1 MHKLSKGIIS
11 NHMDQVSQVGA
22 VRKLFEETRRRLVE
36 TGTRNRLIHV
46 NRQNKR
52 SNSLEII
59 NEKSGEIY
67 KLMVI
72 SGKTMRFLATG
83 RDKDSDSDTPSLAMQ
98 GVATDSESRFT
109 DNQLETRLGPDA
121 LQKRLLKLA
130 RDAKTAE
137 EESGVNILFLAI
149 GFLTWY
155 EDETSDVKREAPL
168 LLIPVELVRN
178 QRTST
183 FDIRFRDEDIST
195 NLPLQER
202 LKGDF
207 GIDLPEI
214 EIDDGWTPEG
224 YFDEVEETV
233 ANKSRW
239 SIDRDGMQ
247 LGFFS
252 FAKLLMFRDLDPA
265 NWPDNA
271 LERHPLT
278 TGLLYERFEV
288 EEPLFGAE
296 ERLDERLPPET
307 LYHVV
312 DADSSQA
319 KVIEEVRS
327 GRNLVVQGPPGTGK
341 SQTITNIIAAAVRDG
356 KRVLFV
362 AEKMAALAVVHKR
375 LVDVGLSDICLELHS
390 KSANKKAVLA
400 ELARTLNSA
409 RAIPAMP
416 EQPEKLRAARDRL
429 NAIAG
434 DLHREVGESGESA
447 FDALAQ
453 QVHFMGQ
460 SAPAPSMPADGLA
473 DIHAEDATRLGAQMA
488 AFGNAVAE
496 AGALHDH
503 PFFGVGQLELQ
514 PTDLAR
520 LSTKLTVAAESAAA
534 LSRAITAA
542 AEALGIEAKPT
553 LISAAPLA
561 SQFSAIG
568 DAPGFGEESLGALL
582 ELRDKAR
589 LRDNLEAGLRWQTA
603 RHENDATFADS
614 AWRYDAA
621 SLRSALA
628 AGKGSFF
635 ARWGSAYRRASRE
648 LGELLNDQLPKSA
661 TDRTELAD
669 RLIEIAALRDAWR
682 DDEGWCGKIL
692 GDEWRGEKTAFQ
704 PLLAALSWAEQAASS
719 SSGASAA
726 SIIALARNSETRSKL
741 ESELTES
748 AKIAK
753 SNLGDIVEDLKL
765 NVIDALHTDD
775 WVEAELG
782 VIEHKLKTIA
792 TNSQRYDEWVNLQ
805 RLRSGLLAAN
815 LQAALPALETGRVSG
830 QAAETEFLYARAE
843 AVWKVAL
850 AVNPALADLRNVDR
864 HQAVQGF
871 QKLEIQRRHDC
882 VKDIRARHLNQVPQ
896 GAQGAMG
903 FVRGEIGK
911 KKAHAPIRKLVTQAG
926 QAVQRIKPVFMMSPI
941 SVAQF
946 LPPASIEFDLLLI
959 DEASQV
965 RPEDALGAI
974 ARARQIVVV
983 GDQKQLPP
991 SSFFDRLSGGE
1002 DQDDEEDVSG
1012 LLDGVAKV
1020 GDLESIL
1027 TLCEARGLAPRMLE
1041 WHYRSRDPSLI
1052 RVSNREFYGDG
1063 LILPPSPLQGDPNY
1077 GLTFTH
1083 VAGIYDRGGKRDNRI
1098 EAEALVKRV
1107 ADHARSSP
1115 DLSLGIVTFSFA
1127 QRNLITELLEYQR
1140 RQDVELDGFLREGGS
1155 EDVFVK
1161 NIENVQGDERDVI
1174 LVSVGYGPSA
1184 PGGKPTMSFGPVNN
1198 EGGERRLNVLFT
1210 RARVRCEVFCSFDP
1224 GEMDLSKTKLEG
1236 PRVLKRFLDYAK
1248 TGIIDERVA
1257 SGEEPDTPFEADIAA
1272 EIRRMGYLVDHQV
1285 GTVGFKIDLGIRHPD
1300 RPGTYILAVEC
1311 DGATYHSALWARERD
1326 RLRQEVLEHLGWKFH
1341 RVWSTDWFYR
1351 RAAEL
1356 ERLRAA
1362 VDEAYQASKGGLK
1375 VSGANTGVK
1384 QEAVAIS
1391 QTAPVEPVGLLE
1403 ARQRAMPPYQKA
1415 WVSMKTHL
1423 EPHEVAISSLA
1434 RLAATVVETEGP
1446 IHEEEVARRIAAAFG
1461 KEKAGSRILKATQQ
1475 ALRMAMRSSEAPL
1488 LQDGKF
1494 WFTRAQAEDPPV
1506 RDRSKETIP
1515 TTAPSN
1521 ISRLEIMRCLEI
1533 ALEDNAGGSDQDII
1547 RAAARLFGFKRV
1559 GSELQN
1565 RLESVLG
1572 EIDH

>member
-1 MHKLSKGIIS
+1 
-11 NHMDQVSQVGA
+11 MDQTGHSGA

-59 NEKSGEIY
+59 NERSNDIY
-67 KLMVI
+67 KLMVS

-83 RDKDSDSDTPSLAMQ
+83 KDKDSDSDTPSLAMQ
-98 GVATDSESRFT
+98 GEAADAESRYT
-109 DNQLETRLGPDA
+109 DNQLETRLGPDG

-137 EESGVNILFLAI
+137 EEQGVNILFLAM
-149 GFLTWY
+149 GFLTWF
-155 EDETSDVKREAPL
+155 EDESSNVKREAPL
-168 LLIPVELVRN
+168 LLLPVELVRN

-183 FDIRFRDEDIST
+183 FDLRFRDEDITT

-207 GIDLPEI
+207 GIDLPDL
-214 EIDDGWTPEG
+214 EIDEGWTPSS
-224 YFDEVEETV
+224 YFDEVEEIISS
-233 ANKSRW
+233 KRRW

-296 ERLDERLPPET
+296 ERLDERLPPEV

-341 SQTITNIIAAAVRDG
+341 SQTITNIIASAVRDG

-400 ELARTLNSA
+400 ELGRTLNAA

-416 EQPEKLRAARDRL
+416 EQPDKLRAARDRL
-429 NAIAG
+429 NSIAA
-434 DLHREVGESGESA
+434 DLHREVGQSGESA
-447 FDALAQ
+447 FEALAR
-453 QVHFMGQ
+453 QVYFMGQ
-460 SAPAPSMPADGLA
+460 STPAPTMPADGLA
-473 DIHAEDATRLGAQMA
+473 DLHVDEAKRLGTLMA
-488 AFGNAVAE
+488 TFGEAVRD
-496 AGALHDH
+496 AGPLNNH

-520 LSTKLTVAAESAAA
+520 LSDKLAAVAESAASLNLAIKTAAEVLRVEAKSA
-534 LSRAITAA
+534 LSS
-542 AEALGIEAKPT
+542 AE
-553 LISAAPLA
+553 PLA
-561 SQFSAIG
+561 SQFSNIG
-568 DAPGFGEESLGALL
+568 DAPEFDDETLRSLL
-582 ELRDKAR
+582 ELRDKSR
-589 LRDNLEAGLRWQTA
+589 LRGNLEAGLRWQLA
-603 RHENDATFADS
+603 RQAAEGTFNES
-614 AWRYDAA
+614 AWRYDVAP
-621 SLRSALA
+621 LRTALA
-628 AGKGSFF
+628 AGRSSFF
-635 ARWGSAYRRASRE
+635 TRWGSTYRKGSRD
-648 LGELLNDQLPKSA
+648 LGELLQDPLPKSA
-661 TDRTELAD
+661 SDRTELAD
-669 RLIEIAALRDAWR
+669 RLIEIAALRSAWR
-682 DDEGWCGKIL
+682 DDEDWCAKII
-692 GDEWRGEKTAFQ
+692 GDEWRAEKTPFQ
-704 PLLAALSWAEQAASS
+704 PLLSAAAWAEQALSTG
-719 SSGASAA
+719 SGAGPD
-726 SIIALARNSETRSKL
+726 SIIALARSSDNRKAL
-741 ESELTES
+741 KSELTER
-748 AKIAK
+748 ATAAR
-753 SNLGDIVEDLKL
+753 SNFGAIVHDLKL
-765 NVIDALHTDD
+765 NVNDAIRSDD
-775 WVEAELG
+775 VENADLG
-782 VIEHKLKTIA
+782 AIEHKAKSIA
-792 TNSQRYDEWVNLQ
+792 TNSTRYDEWVNLQ
-805 RLRSGLLAAN
+805 HLRNNLLEAN
-815 LQAALPALETGRVSG
+815 LQTVLPMLETGRVSG
-830 QAAETEFLYARAE
+830 QQVETDFLFARAE
-843 AVWKVAL
+843 AVWKAAL
-850 AVNPALADLRNVDR
+850 AANPALADLRNIDR
-864 HQAVQGF
+864 HGAVRGF
-871 QKLEIQRRHDC
+871 QKLEVERRQDC

-911 KKAHAPIRKLVTQAG
+911 KKAHSPIRKLISQAG

-946 LPPASIEFDLLLI
+946 LPPATIEFDLLLI

-991 SSFFDRLSGGE
+991 SSFFDRLSGDE
-1002 DQDDEEDVSG
+1002 DRDDEEDVSD

-1027 TLCEARGLAPRMLE
+1027 TLCEARGLSPRMLE

-1077 GLTFTH
+1077 GLTFAR
-1083 VAGIYDRGGKRDNRI
+1083 VPGIYDRGGKRDNRI

-1107 ADHARSSP
+1107 AEHARIST

-1127 QRNLITELLEYQR
+1127 QRNLITELLEYHR
-1140 RQDVELDGFLREGGS
+1140 RQDAALDRFLREGGS

-1174 LVSVGYGPSA
+1174 LISVGYGPNS
-1184 PGGKPTMSFGPVNN
+1184 PGGKPTMNFGPVNS

-1224 GEMDLSKTKLEG
+1224 GDMDLSKTKLEG
-1236 PRVLKRFLDYAK
+1236 PRVLKRFLEYAK
-1248 TGIIDERVA
+1248 TGIIEERVA
-1257 SGEEPDTPFEADIAA
+1257 TGAEPDTPFEADIAG
-1272 EIRRMGYLVDHQV
+1272 EIRKLGFLVDHQV
-1285 GTVGFKIDLGIRHPD
+1285 GTVGFLIDLGVRHPD

-1341 RVWSTDWFYR
+1341 RIWSTDWFYR

-1356 ERLRAA
+1356 ERLRSALDDA
-1362 VDEAYQASKGGLK
+1362 HRASEEGIK
-1375 VSGANTGVK
+1375 VPGANGVAR
-1384 QEAVAIS
+1384 QEAVTAL
-1391 QTAPVEPVGLLE
+1391 QLAPVEPVRLME
-1403 ARQRAMPPYQKA
+1403 ARQRTMPLYQKA
-1415 WVSMKTHL
+1415 WMSMKMHL
-1423 EPHEVAISSLA
+1423 EPHEVPIGQVA
-1434 RLAATVVETEGP
+1434 RLVAAVVETEGP

-1461 KEKAGSRILKATQQ
+1461 KEKAGSRILKVTQQ
-1475 ALRMAMRSSEAPL
+1475 ALRAAIRLVESPF

-1515 TTAPSN
+1515 TTSPAN

-1559 GSELQN
+1559 GSELQV
-1565 RLESVLG
+1565 RLESCLAG
-1572 EIDH
+1572 IEQ

>member
-1 MHKLSKGIIS
+1 
-11 NHMDQVSQVGA
+11 
-22 VRKLFEETRRRLVE
+22 
-36 TGTRNRLIHV
+36 
-46 NRQNKR
+46 
-52 SNSLEII
+52 
-59 NEKSGEIY
+59 
-67 KLMVI
+67 
-72 SGKTMRFLATG
+72 MRFLATG
-83 RDKDSDSDTPSLAMQ
+83 KDKDTDSETPSLAMPE
-98 GVATDSESRFT
+98 VSTESASRFT
-109 DNQLETRLGPDA
+109 DNQLETRLGPDG

-130 RDAKTAE
+130 RDSKTAE
-137 EESGVNILFLAI
+137 EESGVNILFLAV

-155 EDETSDVKREAPL
+155 EDESSEVKREAPL
-168 LLIPVELVRN
+168 LLLPVEMVRN

-183 FDIRFRDEDIST
+183 FDLRFRDEDIST

-214 EIDDGWTPEG
+214 EIDDVWTPNG
-224 YFDEVEETV
+224 YFNEVEELV
-233 ANKSRW
+233 ANKGRW

-271 LERHPLT
+271 LEKHPLT

-288 EEPLFGAE
+288 EEPLFGAD
-296 ERLDERLPPET
+296 ERLDERLSPET

-390 KSANKKAVLA
+390 KSANKKAMLA

-416 EQPEKLRAARDRL
+416 EQPEKLRAARDQL

-434 DLHREVGESGESA
+434 DLHRSVGESGESA
-447 FDALAQ
+447 FDALAR
-453 QVHFMGQ
+453 QVHFIGQ

-473 DIHAEDATRLGAQMA
+473 DIHAEDAARHGAQLA
-488 AFGNAVAE
+488 AFGIAVAE
-496 AGALHDH
+496 AGPLKNH
-503 PFFGVGQLELQ
+503 PFFGIGQLELQ
-514 PTDLAR
+514 PTDIAR
-520 LSTKLTVAAESAAA
+520 LSTKLT
-534 LSRAITAA
+534 TAA
-542 AEALGIEAKPT
+542 ASAVSLDQAIRAAAKALGIEVKPT
-553 LISAAPLA
+553 FASAAPLV
-561 SQFSAIG
+561 SQLSAVV
-568 DAPGFGEESLGALL
+568 DAPGFGNETLGALF

-589 LRDNLEAGLRWQTA
+589 LRENLEAGLRWQTG
-603 RHENDATFADS
+603 RQENDATFTDS

-621 SLRSALA
+621 SLRPALA
-628 AGKGSFF
+628 AGKDSFF

-648 LGELLNDQLPKSA
+648 LGALLNDQLPKSA
-661 TDRTELAD
+661 TDRTELVD
-669 RLIEIAALRDAWR
+669 RLIEIAELRDAWR
-682 DDEGWCGKIL
+682 DDEGWCGKSL
-692 GDEWRGEKTAFQ
+692 GDEWRGEKTAFNS
-704 PLLAALSWAEQAASS
+704 LTAALSWAEQAASPN
-719 SSGASAA
+719 SGASAS

-748 AKIAK
+748 ADIAK
-753 SNLGDIVEDLKL
+753 SNLGEIVQDLKL
-765 NVIDALHTDD
+765 NVIDGLQTDD
-775 WVEAELG
+775 WVDAELG
-782 VIEHKLKTIA
+782 IVGDKFKTIA
-792 TNSQRYDEWVNLQ
+792 EHSQLYDEWVNLQ
-805 RLRSGLLAAN
+805 RLRNGLLEAN
-815 LQAALPALETGRVSG
+815 LHAALPDLESGQVSG
-830 QAAETEFLYARAE
+830 QAAETEFLFARAE
-843 AVWKVAL
+843 AIWKVAL
-850 AVNPALADLRNVDR
+850 AANPALAELRNVDR
-864 HQAVQGF
+864 HETVQGF
-871 QKLEIQRRHDC
+871 QKLEVQRRKDC
-882 VKDIRARHLNQVPQ
+882 VKDIRSRHLSQVPQ

-911 KKAHAPIRKLVTQAG
+911 KKAHASIRKLVTQAG

-946 LPPASIEFDLLLI
+946 LPPASIDFDLLLI

-1063 LILPPSPLQGDPNY
+1063 LILPPSPFQGDPNY

-1083 VAGIYDRGGKRDNRI
+1083 VEGIYDRGGKRDNRI

-1107 ADHARSSP
+1107 ADHARNSP
-1115 DLSLGIVTFSFA
+1115 ELSLGIVTFSFA

-1155 EDVFVK
+1155 EDAFVK

-1174 LVSVGYGPSA
+1174 LVSVGYGPSV

-1248 TGIIDERVA
+1248 TGIIDDRVA
-1257 SGEEPDTPFEADIAA
+1257 TGEEPDTPFEADIAA

-1351 RAAEL
+1351 RATEL
-1356 ERLRAA
+1356 KRLRAA
-1362 VDEAYQASKGGLK
+1362 VEEAFQARKGGLK
-1375 VSGANTGVK
+1375 ISGANNGAK

-1391 QTAPVEPVGLLE
+1391 QAAPVESVSLIE
-1403 ARQRAMPPYQKA
+1403 VRQRTMPPYQKA

-1434 RLAATVVETEGP
+1434 RLALTVVETEGP
-1446 IHEEEVARRIAAAFG
+1446 IHEEEAARRIAAAFG

-1494 WFTRAQAEDPPV
+1494 WFTRAQADEPPV

-1533 ALEDNAGGSDQDII
+1533 ALEDNAGGSDEDII

-1565 RLESVLG
+1565 RLESILR
-1572 EIDH
+1572 EIDD